1 LHDAGYGRRRWVY
14 RAVAIGLLVWAAAL
28 LYIAVAVIRQDLY
41 WFSYYAVD
49 YTFGFVRRGL
59 AGKIV
64 GFFGHGHY
72 FAANFALRWASTV
85 AYLLGLAALMW
96 VVLARTG
103 RSERGIMLALLIPV
117 LPFGYAFA
125 LYSVRPDLFGAAA
138 LIGYGILLLYL
149 RSSGSTVVCSAIY
162 GVLTAVLSLLHEA
175 IGLEFALGAILGVI
189 VLARDRPRGVQ
200 RLCML
205 LAVGP
210 GFASALVI
218 AAWGRHGIASK
229 LCSQVPHRMI
239 ENPLATKRS
248 LPEVRDF
255 LLHGRRV
262 QADYHE
268 WVCRNIL
275 PNYDYSI
282 GKAVKIVADI
292 GLSALLTST
301 VVGVLALAGTAYFI
315 GYFSGVPFSG
325 FVGLLRGRLIW
336 PVVGAAVMLAVFMT
350 GFDWVRWWVIVTF
363 GIAVV
368 YILYASD
375 RPELRREP
383 PVRTVRV
390 FVGVVIAA
398 ALLPIGTIPG
408 FGGPQML

>member
-1 LHDAGYGRRRWVY
+1 
-14 RAVAIGLLVWAAAL
+14 
-28 LYIAVAVIRQDLY
+28 
-41 WFSYYAVD
+41 
-49 YTFGFVRRGL
+49 
-59 AGKIV
+59 
-64 GFFGHGHY
+64 
-72 FAANFALRWASTV
+72 
-85 AYLLGLAALMW
+85 LAALMW
-96 VVLARTG
+96 VVLARSG
-103 RSERGIMLALLIPV
+103 RSERAVMVALLIPV

-138 LIGYGILLLYL
+138 LIGYGIFLLYAW
-149 RSSGSTVVCSAIY
+149 SPGSTVVCSAVY
-162 GVLTAVLSLLHEA
+162 GVLTAVLSLMHEA
-175 IGLEFALGAILGVI
+175 IGLEFALGAILAVV
-189 VLARDRPRGVQ
+189 VLARDRPRWVQ

-210 GFASALVI
+210 GVASALVV
-218 AAWGRHGIASK
+218 AALGRHDIASK
-229 LCSQVPHRMI
+229 LCSQVPHRTI

-268 WVCRNIL
+268 WICRNIL

-301 VVGVLALAGTAYFI
+301 AVGVLALAGTACFL
-315 GYFSGVPFSG
+315 GYFSGVPFGG

-336 PVVGAAVMLAVFMT
+336 PLVGAAVMVPVFVT

-368 YILYASD
+368 YLLYASD

-383 PVRTVRV
+383 PEGTVRV
-390 FVGVVIAA
+390 FVGVVVAA

-408 FGGPQML
+408 FGGPQMV